1 MLICR
6 YRTADG
12 PQWGLIEEGIVYAL
26 AGDPFA
32 PAALDAAS
40 LRPQVERSAPVGP
53 IESVNLL
60 APFAGSKI
68 LAIGRNYA
76 AHAAEHGGTVP
87 EEPLVFLKP
96 PSSLLD
102 PDAAIELL
110 PEMRRVEHEAELVV
124 VIGRRGRFIA
134 EADALR
140 YVFGYTC
147 GNDVS
152 ERIYQR
158 KDGQW
163 TRAKGF
169 DTFCPLGPWIA
180 TALDSENVRV
190 QCRVN
195 GEVRQSASTRDMVYR
210 VPRLIAHISRI
221 MTLEPGDIILT
232 GTPEG
237 VSPIQPGDRVEV
249 EIEGIGVLAN
259 PVVLRE
265 A

>member
-6 YRTADG
+6 YQDEGG
-12 PQWGLIEEGIVYAL
+12 PQWGLVEEGIIYAL
-26 AGDPFA
+26 TGDPFSSVALESRTLHPMLERGA
-32 PAALDAAS
+32 PIGN
-40 LRPQVERSAPVGP
+40 VEEVT
-53 IESVNLL
+53 LL
-60 APFAGSKI
+60 APFVGTKV

-76 AHAAEHGGTVP
+76 AHAAEHGSSVP

-96 PSSLLD
+96 TSSVVG
-102 PDAAIELL
+102 PGAPIEIL
-110 PEMRRVEHEAELVV
+110 PEMQLVEHEAELAV
-124 VIGRRGRFIA
+124 VIGRRGRFISEE
-134 EADALR
+134 EALH
-140 YVFGYTC
+140 YVIGYTC
-147 GNDVS
+147 ANDVS

-169 DTFCPLGPWIA
+169 DTFCPLGPWIQ
-180 TALDSENVRV
+180 TDLDPTDIRV

-195 GEVRQSASTRDMVYR
+195 GSLRQDARTRDMVYK

-221 MTLEPGDIILT
+221 MTLEAGDVILT

-237 VSPIQPGDRVEV
+237 VGPLHPNDTVEV
-249 EIEGIGVLAN
+249 EIEGIGVLTN

>member
-6 YRTADG
+6 YQDEGG
-12 PQWGLIEEGIVYAL
+12 PQWGLVEEGIVYAL
-26 AGDPFA
+26 SGDPFSRVALEA
-32 PAALDAAS
+32 PALHPT
-40 LRPQVERSAPVGP
+40 LERSTPIGTVG
-53 IESVNLL
+53 EVSLL
-60 APFAGSKI
+60 APFAGTKV

-76 AHAAEHGGTVP
+76 AHAAEHGSTVP
-87 EEPLVFLKP
+87 DEPLVFLKP
-96 PSSLLD
+96 TSSVIG
-102 PDAAIELL
+102 PGVPIEIL
-110 PEMRRVEHEAELVV
+110 PEMQLVEHEAELAV
-124 VIGRRGRFIA
+124 VIGQRGRFIR
-134 EADALR
+134 EEEALR

-147 GNDVS
+147 ANDVS
-152 ERIYQR
+152 ERVYQR

-169 DTFCPLGPWIA
+169 DTFCPLGPWIQ
-180 TALDSENVRV
+180 TALDPADVRV

-195 GEVRQSASTRDMVYR
+195 GGLRQDARTRDMVYN

-221 MTLEPGDIILT
+221 MTLEAGDVILT

-237 VSPIQPGDRVEV
+237 VGPLHPGDTVEV

-259 PVVLRE
+259 PVVRRE

>member
-6 YRTADG
+6 YQDEGG
-12 PQWGLIEEGIVYAL
+12 PQWGLVEEGVIYAL
-26 AGDPFA
+26 TGDPFSSVALESRTLHPMLERGA
-32 PAALDAAS
+32 PIGN
-40 LRPQVERSAPVGP
+40 VEEVT
-53 IESVNLL
+53 LL
-60 APFAGSKI
+60 APFVGTKV

-76 AHAAEHGGTVP
+76 AHAAEHGSSVP

-96 PSSLLD
+96 TSSVVG
-102 PDAAIELL
+102 PGAPIEIL
-110 PEMRRVEHEAELVV
+110 PEMQLVEHEAELAV
-124 VIGRRGRFIA
+124 VIGRRGRFISEE
-134 EADALR
+134 EALH
-140 YVFGYTC
+140 YVIGYTC
-147 GNDVS
+147 ANDVS

-169 DTFCPLGPWIA
+169 DTFCPLGPWIQ
-180 TALDSENVRV
+180 TDLDPTDIRV

-195 GEVRQSASTRDMVYR
+195 GSLRQDARTRDMVYK

-221 MTLEPGDIILT
+221 MTLEAGDVILT

-237 VSPIQPGDRVEV
+237 VGPLHPNDTVEV
-249 EIEGIGVLAN
+249 EIEGIGVLTN

>member
-6 YRTADG
+6 YQDKGG
-12 PQWGLIEEGIVYAL
+12 PQWGLVEEGIIYAL
-26 AGDPFA
+26 TGDPFSSVALESRTLHPALKRGA
-32 PAALDAAS
+32 PIGN
-40 LRPQVERSAPVGP
+40 VEEVT
-53 IESVNLL
+53 LL
-60 APFAGSKI
+60 APFVGTKV

-76 AHAAEHGGTVP
+76 AHAAEHGSSVP

-96 PSSLLD
+96 TSSVVG
-102 PDAAIELL
+102 PGAPIEIL
-110 PEMRRVEHEAELVV
+110 PEMQLVEHEAELAV
-124 VIGRRGRFIA
+124 VIGRRGRFISEE
-134 EADALR
+134 EALH
-140 YVFGYTC
+140 YVIGYTC
-147 GNDVS
+147 ANDVS

-169 DTFCPLGPWIA
+169 DTFCPLGPWIQ
-180 TALDSENVRV
+180 TDLDPTDIRV

-195 GEVRQSASTRDMVYR
+195 GSLRQDARTRDMVYK

-221 MTLEPGDIILT
+221 MTLEAGDVILT

-237 VSPIQPGDRVEV
+237 VGPLHPNDTVEV
-249 EIEGIGVLAN
+249 EIEGIGVLTN

>member
-6 YRTADG
+6 YQDKNG
-12 PQWGLIEEGIVYAL
+12 SQWGLIEEGIVYTL
-26 AGDPFA
+26 MGDPFSRTALENHTLHPTLERGA
-32 PAALDAAS
+32 PIGT
-40 LRPQVERSAPVGP
+40 VEEVT
-53 IESVNLL
+53 LL
-60 APFAGSKI
+60 APFTGTKV

-96 PSSLLD
+96 TSSVIGPSA
-102 PDAAIELL
+102 PIEIL
-110 PEMRRVEHEAELVV
+110 PEMQLVEHEAELAV
-124 VIGRRGRFIA
+124 VIGRRGRFIR
-134 EADALR
+134 EEEALR
-140 YVFGYTC
+140 HVLGYTC
-147 GNDVS
+147 ANDVS

-169 DTFCPLGPWIA
+169 DTFCPLGPWIQ
-180 TALDSENVRV
+180 TDLDPADVRV

-195 GEVRQSASTRDMVYR
+195 GNLRQDARTRDMVYK

-221 MTLEPGDIILT
+221 MTLEPGDVILT

-237 VSPIQPGDRVEV
+237 VSPIRPGDRVEV

-259 PVVLRE
+259 PVVLCE